1 MSFSHVLSKEFSLE
15 SVSGFSLPVHFL
27 DTLSLVNI
35 NAFKSFPY
43 YFASTLCTS
52 VMLWVLSF
60 DPILYAGD
68 FDWGDVRV
76 SWLFGCSHHRHHFCV
91 WHVLVASDAYCPVH
105 QCSISSA
112 VQVFRVFVSS
122 CLATINCLGGL
133 YIFLLVHRSNL

>member
-1 MSFSHVLSKEFSLE
+1 MYYL
-15 SVSGFSLPVHFL
+15 
-27 DTLSLVNI
+27 
-35 NAFKSFPY
+35 KSFLWNQCRAFPCLCT
-43 YFASTLCTS
+43 FWTLLALWLSMPLKAFLIICTS

-76 SWLFGCSHHRHHFCV
+76 SWLFGCSHHRHHLCV